1 LINGENVNQE
11 LWSAVDNYIVGA
23 VLNADETLDAAVRA
37 SDEAG
42 LPSIQVS
49 APQGKFMY
57 LLARVHGA
65 KRILEVGTL
74 GGYSTIWLARALP
87 ASGTLVTMEIDPT
100 HARVAKANLERAGV
114 GDKVEVIV
122 GNARELLPELE
133 RRNLTPF
140 DLTFIDADKASIPF
154 YFESALR
161 MSRPGS
167 LILVDN
173 VVREGAVIQ
182 ADSED
187 ASVQG
192 VRKLNEMMAADPRIE
207 ATILQTVGV
216 KGYDGLAIA
225 LVN

>member
-1 LINGENVNQE
+1 MTQE
-11 LWSAVDNYIVGA
+11 LWTAVDNYIVHK
-23 VLNADETLDAAVRA
+23 LIPADDSLDHAVRS

-49 APQGKFMY
+49 PAQGKFLYM
-57 LLARVHGA
+57 LAKVHRA
-65 KRILEVGTL
+65 KRILEIGTL

-87 ASGTLVTMEIDPT
+87 EDGKLITMEIDPK
-100 HARVAKANLERAGV
+100 HAAVAQSNLGRAGLSK
-114 GDKVEVIV
+114 KVELLV
-122 GNARELLPELE
+122 GNALDLLPDLE
-133 RRNLTPF
+133 KRNESPF
-140 DLTFIDADKASIPF
+140 DLSFIDADKVSIPA

-173 VVREGAVIQ
+173 VVRNGAVV
-182 ADSED
+182 D
-187 ASVQG
+187 ATSHDPSVQG
-192 VRKLNEMMAADPRIE
+192 VQKLNDMISNDSRVT
-207 ATILQTVGV
+207 ATVLQTVGI

>member
-1 LINGENVNQE
+1 MTQE
-11 LWSAVDNYIVGA
+11 LWTAVDNYIVA
-23 VLNADETLDAAVRA
+23 TLLPEDPILDEAVRA

-49 APQGKFMY
+49 PPQGRFMFI
-57 LLARVHGA
+57 LASVQGA
-65 KRILEVGTL
+65 RRILEIGTL
-74 GGYSTIWLARALP
+74 GGYSTIWLGRALP
-87 ASGTLVTMEIDPT
+87 PDGKLITMEINPK
-100 HARVAKANLERAGV
+100 HADVARANIERAGLA
-114 GDKVEVIV
+114 DKVSVRN
-122 GNARELLPELE
+122 GDAHNLLPELE
-133 RRNLTPF
+133 RQIDAPF

-173 VVREGAVIQ
+173 VIREGAVIEP
-182 ADSED
+182 DSAD

-192 VRKLNEMMAADPRIE
+192 VRKLNEMMSANVRLTSTVI
-207 ATILQTVGV
+207 QTVGV

>member
-1 LINGENVNQE
+1 MTQE
-11 LWSAVDNYIVGA
+11 LWTAVDNYIV
-23 VLNADETLDAAVRA
+23 ETLLPEDPILDDAVRA

-49 APQGKFMY
+49 PPQGRFMFI
-57 LLARVHGA
+57 LARVQGA
-65 KRILEVGTL
+65 RRILEIGTL
-74 GGYSTIWLARALP
+74 GGYSTIWLGRALP
-87 ASGTLVTMEIDPT
+87 PNGKLVTMEIDPK
-100 HARVAKANLERAGV
+100 HAEVARANIGRAGLADRV
-114 GDKVEVIV
+114 SVLNGD
-122 GNARELLPELE
+122 AHDLLAALE
-133 RRNLTPF
+133 KQIDAPF

-154 YFESALR
+154 YFASALR

-173 VVREGAVIQ
+173 VVRDGAVIE
-182 ADSED
+182 ADSTD

-192 VRKLNEMMAADPRIE
+192 VRKLNEMMSANARLT
-207 ATILQTVGV
+207 ATVIQTVGV

>member
-1 LINGENVNQE
+1 MTQE
-11 LWSAVDNYIVGA
+11 LWTAVDNYIV
-23 VLNADETLDAAVRA
+23 ETLLPGDDALSAAVA
-37 SDEAG
+37 KSDEAG

-49 APQGKFMY
+49 PPQGKFIH
-57 LLARVHGA
+57 LLARIQGA
-65 KRILEVGTL
+65 RRILEIGTL

-87 ASGTLVTMEIDPT
+87 ADGKLVTIEIDAK
-100 HARVAKANLERAGV
+100 HAEVAISNIERAGLT
-114 GDKVEVIV
+114 DKVNVLN
-122 GNARELLPELE
+122 GDARDLLPQLE
-133 RRNLTPF
+133 KTIDAPF

-154 YFESALR
+154 YFESAVR

-173 VVREGAVIQ
+173 VVRDGAVIQ
-182 ADSED
+182 EASED

-192 VRKLNEMMAADPRIE
+192 VRKLNEMMAADSSVT
-207 ATILQTVGV
+207 ATVIQTVGV

>member
-1 LINGENVNQE
+1 MTQE
-11 LWSAVDNYIVGA
+11 LWTAVDNYIV
-23 VLNADETLDAAVRA
+23 ETLVPSDPVLDEAVRA

-49 APQGKFMY
+49 PPQGRFLY
-57 LLARVHGA
+57 VLAKVQGA
-65 KRILEVGTL
+65 RRILEIGTL
-74 GGYSTIWLARALP
+74 GGYSTIWLGRALP
-87 ASGTLVTMEIDPT
+87 QDGRLVTMEIDPK
-100 HARVAKANLERAGV
+100 HAEVARANIDRAGLSGQVTVLNGDAHNLLAGLERQT
-114 GDKVEVIV
+114 EV
-122 GNARELLPELE
+122 
-133 RRNLTPF
+133 PF

-173 VVREGAVIQ
+173 VVRDGAVIQ
-182 ADSED
+182 AESTDP
-187 ASVQG
+187 SVQG
-192 VRKLNEMMAADPRIE
+192 VRKLNEMISANGRLT
-207 ATILQTVGV
+207 ATVIQTVGV

>member
-1 LINGENVNQE
+1 MTQD
-11 LWSAVDNYIVGA
+11 LWTAVDSYIVEMLVPSDP
-23 VLNADETLDAAVRA
+23 VLDEAVRA

-49 APQGKFMY
+49 PPQGRFMY
-57 LLARVHGA
+57 VLAKVQGA
-65 KRILEVGTL
+65 RRILEIGTL
-74 GGYSTIWLARALP
+74 GGYSTIWLGRALP
-87 ASGTLVTMEIDPT
+87 HDGRLITMEIDPK
-100 HARVAKANLERAGV
+100 HAEVASANIDRAGLA
-114 GDKVEVIV
+114 DKVSVWN
-122 GNARELLPELE
+122 GDAHNLLADLE
-133 RRNLTPF
+133 KQIDMPF

-173 VVREGAVIQ
+173 VIRDGAVID
-182 ADSED
+182 ADSAD

-192 VRKLNEMMAADPRIE
+192 VRKLNEMMSANGRLT
-207 ATILQTVGV
+207 ATVIQTVGV

>member
-1 LINGENVNQE
+1 MNQA
-11 LWSAVDNYIVGA
+11 LWSAVDQYVADTLLKSDDALESA
-23 VLNADETLDAAVRA
+23 VKA

-57 LLARVHGA
+57 LLAKVHGA
-65 KRILEVGTL
+65 RRILEIGTL

-87 ASGTLVTMEIDPT
+87 AGGMLVTMEIDPR
-100 HARVAKANLERAGV
+100 HAEVAKANVDRAGV
-114 GDKVEVIV
+114 GDKVQVLV
-122 GNARELLPELE
+122 GNARDLLPDLE
-133 RRNLTPF
+133 RRNDVPF

-154 YFESALR
+154 YFESAHR

-192 VRKLNEMMAADPRIE
+192 VRRLNEMLSANSSIE
-207 ATILQTVGV
+207 ATVLQTVGV

>member
-1 LINGENVNQE
+1 MTQE
-11 LWSAVDNYIVGA
+11 LWTAVDNYIVSRLHA
-23 VLNADETLDAAVRA
+23 ADDSLDAAVRA
-37 SDEAG
+37 SEEAG

-49 APQGKFMY
+49 PAQGKFLYM
-57 LLARVHGA
+57 LATVQRA
-65 KRILEVGTL
+65 KRILEIGTL

-87 ASGTLVTMEIDPT
+87 ADGRLITMEIDPK
-100 HARVAKANLERAGV
+100 HAKVAQSNLEREGV
-114 GDKVEVIV
+114 ADKVELLV
-122 GNARELLPELE
+122 GNALELLPELE
-133 RRNLTPF
+133 KRNESPF
-140 DLTFIDADKASIPF
+140 DLSFIDADKVSIPT

-173 VVREGAVIQ
+173 VVRDGKIIEE
-182 ADSED
+182 SSSD

-192 VRKLNEMMAADPRIE
+192 VRRLNDMIAGDPRIT
-207 ATILQTVGV
+207 ATVLQTVGI

>member
-1 LINGENVNQE
+1 MTKE
-11 LWSAVDNYIVGA
+11 LWTQVDEYIVE
-23 VLNADETLDAAVRA
+23 VLHPADEALDAAVRA

-42 LPSIQVS
+42 LPPIQVS
-49 APQGKFMY
+49 PPQGKFLWM
-57 LLARVHGA
+57 LARLQGA

-87 ASGTLVTMEIDPT
+87 DDGRLITMEIDEN
-100 HARVAKANLERAGV
+100 HAAVAKANIARAGLA
-114 GDKVEVIV
+114 DRVEIQV
-122 GNARELLPELE
+122 GNARDLLPALE
-133 RRNLTPF
+133 RRKEIF
-140 DLTFIDADKASIPF
+140 DLSFIDADKPNIPF

-173 VVREGAVIQ
+173 VVREGAVIK

-192 VRKLNEMMAADPRIE
+192 VRKLNEMLGAEPRVT
-207 ATILQTVGV
+207 ATVLQTVGG
-216 KGYDGLAIA
+216 KGYDGLALA

>member
-1 LINGENVNQE
+1 MTQE
-11 LWSAVDNYIVGA
+11 LWTAVDNYIV
-23 VLNADETLDAAVRA
+23 ETLLPDDPILDGAVRA

-49 APQGKFMY
+49 PPQGRFMFI
-57 LLARVHGA
+57 LARVQGA
-65 KRILEVGTL
+65 RRILEIGTL
-74 GGYSTIWLARALP
+74 GGYSTIWLGRALP
-87 ASGTLVTMEIDPT
+87 PDGKLITMEIDAK
-100 HARVAKANLERAGV
+100 HADVARANIDRAGLAGKV
-114 GDKVEVIV
+114 SVWNGDAH
-122 GNARELLPELE
+122 NLLPDLE
-133 RRNLTPF
+133 KQIDAPF

-173 VVREGAVIQ
+173 VVRDGAVIE
-182 ADSED
+182 ADSAD

-192 VRKLNEMMAADPRIE
+192 VRKLNEMMSANARIT
-207 ATILQTVGV
+207 ATVIQTVGV

>member
-1 LINGENVNQE
+1 MTQE
-11 LWSAVDNYIVGA
+11 LWSAVDQYVADTLLKSDDSLESA
-23 VLNADETLDAAVRA
+23 VKA

-57 LLARVHGA
+57 LLAKVHGA
-65 KRILEVGTL
+65 RRILEIGTL

-87 ASGTLVTMEIDPT
+87 AGGTLVTMEIDPK
-100 HARVAKANLERAGV
+100 HAEVAKANLDRAGV
-114 GDKVEVIV
+114 GDKVEVLV
-122 GNARELLPELE
+122 GNARDLLPELE
-133 RRNLTPF
+133 RRNLAPF

-161 MSRPGS
+161 MSRKGS

-192 VRKLNEMMAADPRIE
+192 VRRLNEMLSANSSIE
-207 ATILQTVGV
+207 ATVLQTVGV